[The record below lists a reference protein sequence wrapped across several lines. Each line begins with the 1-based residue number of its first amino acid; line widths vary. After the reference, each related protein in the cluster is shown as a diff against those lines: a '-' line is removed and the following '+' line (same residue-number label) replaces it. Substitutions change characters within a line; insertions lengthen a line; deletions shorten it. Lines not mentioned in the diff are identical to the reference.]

1 MTKNGNKSII
11 KHIPNA
17 LTVGRLVLTVILL
30 GLIIYAPTTGQA
42 KPANLLLGVFILFV
56 VTGLTDIVD
65 GYLARKFEVTSKF
78 GRMMDPLAD
87 KFLVCGAF
95 FCFAWVGQPL
105 MDELVLN
112 GKPLLS
118 EPSLSIIRWGTA
130 IIIFA
135 REVIVQTLRQIA
147 ESRGV
152 QFGAVWSGKLKMFLQ
167 SFGIGTVII
176 GWAYVERPW
185 GDWFTLITYALMVAA
200 TVLSGIQSLTRRIK

>member
-1 MTKNGNKSII
+1 MTEKQNQNIM
-11 KHIPNA
+11 KHVPNA
-17 LTVGRLVLTVILL
+17 LTVGRLILTAILL
-30 GLIIYAPTTGQA
+30 GLIIYAPTTGQD

-78 GRMMDPLAD
+78 GRTMDPLAD

-95 FCFAWVGQPL
+95 FCFAWVDQPK
-105 MDELVLN
+105 MACF
-112 GKPLLS
+112 GFS
-118 EPSLSIIRWGTA
+118 EMTLDIIRWGTA

-135 REVIVQTLRQIA
+135 REIIVQTVRHIA

-152 QFGAVWSGKLKMFLQ
+152 QFGAIWSGKLKMFLQ

-176 GWAYVERPW
+176 GWAYVSRPW
-185 GDWFTLITYALMVAA
+185 GDWFTIITYALMVFM
-200 TVLSGIQSLTRRIK
+200 TIFSGIQSLTRRIK

>member
-1 MTKNGNKSII
+1 MTENNDKGII
-11 KHIPNA
+11 KHVPNA

-30 GLIIYAPTTGQA
+30 GLIIYAPTTGEE

-78 GRMMDPLAD
+78 GRTVDPLAD

-95 FCFAWVGQPL
+95 FCFAWVGQPKFTCF
-105 MDELVLN
+105 DF
-112 GKPLLS
+112 S
-118 EPSLSIIRWGTA
+118 EMTLDIIRWGSA

-135 REVIVQTLRQIA
+135 REIIVQTLRQIA

-152 QFGAVWSGKLKMFLQ
+152 NFGAVWSGKLKMFLQ

-176 GWAYVERPW
+176 GWAYVSRPW
-185 GDWFTLITYALMVAA
+185 GDWFAIITYALMIFM
-200 TVLSGIQSLTRRIK
+200 TIFSGIQSLTRRIK

>member
-1 MTKNGNKSII
+1 MTKNNDKRIM
-11 KHIPNA
+11 KHVPNA
-17 LTVGRLVLTVILL
+17 LTVGRLILTVILL
-30 GLIIYAPTTGQA
+30 GMIIYAPTTGQE

-78 GRMMDPLAD
+78 GRTVDPLAD

-95 FCFAWVGQPL
+95 FCFAIVGQPKFSNF
-105 MDELVLN
+105 EFQ
-112 GKPLLS
+112 PLTLH
-118 EPSLSIIRWGTA
+118 LIHWGTA

-135 REVIVQTLRQIA
+135 REIIVQTLRQIA

-152 QFGAVWSGKLKMFLQ
+152 QFGAIWSGKLKMFLQ

-176 GWAYVERPW
+176 AWAYVSRPW
-185 GDWFTLITYALMVAA
+185 GDWFAIITYGLMVFM
-200 TVLSGIQSLTRRIK
+200 TIFSGIQSLTRRIK